1 MSPAPKYRARRC
13 NTATETKGVGG
24 GQRGANAVLLFSN
37 FEKRMEST
45 GLGIETDGFPCLE
58 IGIDEVSVEY
68 DFDVRG

>member
-1 MSPAPKYRARRC
+1 
-13 NTATETKGVGG
+13 
-24 GQRGANAVLLFSN
+24 
-37 FEKRMEST
+37 MEST